1 MQKNDPLK
9 GDFYELVMKDLEAIN
24 WRITE
29 NEIKVMKKGKLK
41 SIVKRKVREAALLY
55 LKQQQQQQ
63 YSKAQKI
70 PYEKL

>member
-29 NEIKVMKKGKLK
+29 NEIKVMEKGKLK

>member
-29 NEIKVMKKGKLK
+29 NEIKVIKKEKLK